1 MGRFVAPTQRS
12 MLVRRDG
19 SKVSIDDTHAPIRDA
34 QGTLVGA
41 VMVFRDVEA
50 RRTAAAQR
58 EADKRKDEFL
68 ATLAH
73 ELRNPLAPIDQAALI
88 LESATATDEQR
99 RWSSEVIRR
108 QVRNMSVLLDDL
120 LDVARITHGTL
131 MLRAEPTLLS
141 DIVDAAIET
150 ARPSI
155 DASRHDLTIDLPN
168 ESPVLDVDG
177 LRLAQVLSNLLI
189 NAARYT
195 SPGGRLSVSAHCSDD
210 SISVTVSDTGIGFT
224 SRDRTRMFER
234 FSKVDPGRTRSS
246 GGLGIGLALAK
257 GLVELHGGQID
268 AKSAGPGCG
277 SEFTLRLP
285 ASLRRPRIETPS
297 VSQHAD
303 RAVRWRVVVADDN
316 VDAATSL
323 AALLEMDGHD
333 VTVVHD
339 GERAVEVVQSAR
351 PDVALLDIGMPKL
364 DGYEVAERIRGGE
377 LGTQVTLVAITGWGQ
392 QNDRAHALA
401 AGFDHHFTKPVQ
413 HERLRDILQARGP
426 ARPRLSKKR

>member
-1 MGRFVAPTQRS
+1 

-19 SKVSIDDTHAPIRDA
+19 SKVSIDDTVAPIRDA

-195 SPGGRLSVSAHCSDD
+195 SPGGRVSVSAHCSDD

-224 SRDRTRMFER
+224 SREQR
-234 FSKVDPGRTRSS
+234 PG
-246 GGLGIGLALAK
+246 
-257 GLVELHGGQID
+257 
-268 AKSAGPGCG
+268 
-277 SEFTLRLP
+277 LRLARGAP
-285 ASLRRPRIETPS
+285 AQVRVLDHVLRLGGRAEHAIRHPLQVAAVLLEHCLVVGVGHHLRRS
-297 VSQHAD
+297 WH
-303 RAVRWRVVVADDN
+303 
-316 VDAATSL
+316 
-323 AALLEMDGHD
+323 
-333 VTVVHD
+333 
-339 GERAVEVVQSAR
+339 
-351 PDVALLDIGMPKL
+351 
-364 DGYEVAERIRGGE
+364 
-377 LGTQVTLVAITGWGQ
+377 
-392 QNDRAHALA
+392 
-401 AGFDHHFTKPVQ
+401 
-413 HERLRDILQARGP
+413 GP
-426 ARPRLSKKR
+426 ARPPGARPPRRRAAAGRRGHVPGRI